1 MLSLAEALFFLT
13 QAKEWSSE
21 KVYDNVTCVLECSRL
36 ALASGSV
43 DHEVKL
49 ECLTWLANLVVFV
62 PSFELED
69 GVLKPLVSE
78 TAEYLERIY
87 DELLEAQEEIRKQFF
102 YIVNRL
108 LENIKNVLMNIKK
121 HKPFWVGEVPSLT
134 VILPRTLSRAFKM
147 LGGTI
152 QSSQSWLP
160 KARQLLTTFLELS
173 ESFQVWYS
181 SDDEVHI
188 FKLMTSELLSFKDVL
203 IQVDINLMI
212 DVWRCLNN
220 LQMKNKDIFPAHN
233 YLEEVNDVL
242 CKEVCKRLARE
253 IQLEKNEVGRKEMD
267 MQATEAEDLEDA
279 DEIENNE
286 RTEKVYSI
294 NHRTHPEPGN
304 QENKTS
310 SPFHVAPNVIH
321 SYQKGTPERSASPGA
336 VRITIPHTPQPS
348 TRERSRPV
356 AVLGRE
362 QQELKEQKANQ
373 FKNKG
378 IGETFPQFK
387 YGDVERNACT
397 VPQPFHLTNNGQPGA
412 PVQPQQEEPAQALQ
426 DRPVPKGLMAAPQEV
441 PDRKVMPVIGKSL

>member
-21 KVYDNVTCVLECSRL
+21 KVYDNVICVLECSRL

-173 ESFQVWYS
+173 ESV
-181 SDDEVHI
+181 V
-188 FKLMTSELLSFKDVL
+188 FK
-203 IQVDINLMI
+203 
-212 DVWRCLNN
+212 
-220 LQMKNKDIFPAHN
+220 
-233 YLEEVNDVL
+233 
-242 CKEVCKRLARE
+242 
-253 IQLEKNEVGRKEMD
+253 
-267 MQATEAEDLEDA
+267 
-279 DEIENNE
+279 
-286 RTEKVYSI
+286 
-294 NHRTHPEPGN
+294 
-304 QENKTS
+304 
-310 SPFHVAPNVIH
+310 
-321 SYQKGTPERSASPGA
+321 
-336 VRITIPHTPQPS
+336 
-348 TRERSRPV
+348 
-356 AVLGRE
+356 
-362 QQELKEQKANQ
+362 
-373 FKNKG
+373 
-378 IGETFPQFK
+378 
-387 YGDVERNACT
+387 
-397 VPQPFHLTNNGQPGA
+397 
-412 PVQPQQEEPAQALQ
+412 
-426 DRPVPKGLMAAPQEV
+426 
-441 PDRKVMPVIGKSL
+441 